1 MYLGV
6 LYSQIYF
13 LYVLCKRK
21 NQKSGDQKM
30 TILFQTE
37 MKSSF
42 AKAVA
47 NPENINEDGSI
58 NWNFVDSDIWLDS
71 DEQGWE
77 PSESFIETMIVD
89 HLKK

>member
-1 MYLGV
+1 
-6 LYSQIYF
+6 
-13 LYVLCKRK
+13 
-21 NQKSGDQKM
+21 M